1 MNIEPEEIGKFL
13 ALGGTFQSHQNEKER
28 TYRWPDLWIV
38 PKEAIIKEGEAIEIP
53 DKVDEVKPAAEI
65 TAIIGEEIHQA
76 SEEEAWKA
84 IKGFT
89 VSNDITAAGEW
100 PGWSDPDHENITGV
114 GYKTIA
120 TFSPIL
126 TEYQPKEELGHYQD
140 LDIEVKVDGRTSVS
154 GNTSQMAFT
163 IPEMVAFASQIVPLE
178 ENDVIALGDP
188 GNPSEILDE
197 ADQVKA
203 SIESLGVLENPIK
216 RL

>member
-1 MNIEPEEIGKFL
+1 MELNPDQIGKFI
-13 ALGGTFQSHQNEKER
+13 ALGGTFHSHQEEKNR
-28 TYRWPDLWIV
+28 SYRWPDFWIV
-38 PKEAIIKEGEAIEIP
+38 PDEAIITEGETIEIP
-53 DKVDEVKPAAEI
+53 EKAEEIKPGAEI
-65 TAIIGEEIHQA
+65 TAVIGEDIHQA

-89 VSNDITAAGEW
+89 ISNDVTSAGDW

-126 TEYQPKEELGHYQD
+126 TEFQPKEELKHYQD
-140 LDIEVKVDGRTSVS
+140 LDIEVKVDGEVSVS
-154 GNTSQMAFT
+154 GNTKLMAFT

-188 GNPSEILDE
+188 GSPSKTLDSAE
-197 ADQVKA
+197 SVKA
-203 SIESLGVLENPIK
+203 SIESIGELENPIE